1 MYRFKFSIYNHLHS
15 TVIITQKKAKTQ
27 ERSAKNMEVKEFFAT
42 LKQHCEKNGIC
53 EQCCLRLFCHIAP
66 TAINDKI
73 IDDVCLYINQSV
85 EDITSHGTRGELHS
99 NPSHPQ
105 YYAG

>member
-1 MYRFKFSIYNHLHS
+1 
-15 TVIITQKKAKTQ
+15 
-27 ERSAKNMEVKEFFAT
+27 MEVKEFFAK

-85 EDITSHGTRGELHS
+85 EDITQHGTRGELHS
-99 NPSHPQ
+99 NPSHLNLGCSPSTI
-105 YYAG
+105 GHKTLIILS